1 MLISISNV
9 QCLSALH
16 LLLSLWPNLVT
27 WLSLRSVWRG
37 ETTKSVN
44 AGKGFIAA
52 LFANN
57 SPRLH
62 VCVCVC
68 VCVCEGIPMC
78 SPVCTCTPIVYMHV
92 HKSLCM
98 STRGCASLCARTC
111 VHVDIS
117 TVHVHSCSRE
127 PQQKHMCEHT
137 QQCPSLYTHALSC
150 QHVDPCTCACVI
162 APLSRHRSL
171 GVSTYPGCASVCI
184 CTHAAWKGARA

>member
-1 MLISISNV
+1 MSWAASDSAGGWAAETSLPCLVLAVALKSRSGLDHSKLPASYPGLIHMVPSTARANVNSISNV
-9 QCLSALH
+9 QFLSALH

-68 VCVCEGIPMC
+68 VRVYLCAPLCVHAHLL
-78 SPVCTCTPIVYMHV
+78 CTCMY
-92 HKSLCM
+92 
-98 STRGCASLCARTC
+98 TRAYA
-111 VHVDIS
+111 
-117 TVHVHSCSRE
+117 
-127 PQQKHMCEHT
+127 
-137 QQCPSLYTHALSC
+137 
-150 QHVDPCTCACVI
+150 
-162 APLSRHRSL
+162 
-171 GVSTYPGCASVCI
+171 
-184 CTHAAWKGARA
+184 